1 MWRGGR
7 STQGKKERGEE
18 LLASNGRARQ
28 VNRSSCWGVQI
39 GESVVDEVDVL
50 SGGAISV
57 RHVTRGSLAGTA
69 VNAGENNTNLSH
81 EHSEGNINNIIS
93 RSSSVGEAS
102 EISSNDSQGVLCAVG
117 GDGGRGVES
126 QQILEGSGGVVLEG
140 INAGNSLEE
149 NVNQILSWEV
159 AWLEVS
165 KIGFETSI
173 HGGKEQIVE
182 DHGICGVE
190 NIMVESLSKERRKL
204 IPSILGD
211 ESSEELVDQRISL
224 PGLLSVVVGT
234 EGG

>member
-1 MWRGGR
+1 VEGLRKIHTR
-7 STQGKKERGEE
+7 EKRTREE

-28 VNRSSCWGVQI
+28 VNRSRCRGVQI
-39 GESVVDEVDVL
+39 REPVVDEVDVL

-93 RSSSVGEAS
+93 GSSSVGEAS
-102 EISSNDSQGVLCAVG
+102 EISSNNSQGVLCSVG

-126 QQILEGSGGVVLEG
+126 QQILKGSCGVVLEG

-149 NVNQILSWEV
+149 NVNQILSWEI
-159 AWLEVS
+159 AWLEVR

-173 HGGKEQIVE
+173 HGAEEQRVE
-182 DHGICGVE
+182 DDGICGVE
-190 NIMVESLSKERRKL
+190 NIMVESLSEERRKL
-204 IPSILGD
+204 IPTILGD

-224 PGLLSVVVGT
+224 PGLLFVVIGT